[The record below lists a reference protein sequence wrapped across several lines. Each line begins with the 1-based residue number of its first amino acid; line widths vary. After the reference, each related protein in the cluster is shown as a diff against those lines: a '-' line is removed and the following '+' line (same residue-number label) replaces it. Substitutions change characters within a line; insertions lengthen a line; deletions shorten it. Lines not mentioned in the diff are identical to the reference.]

1 MPGALLLSLLL
12 ATVHPQIWP
21 AGKQP
26 ARDAKIEKAIDDL
39 LRTMTL
45 EEKVGQVIQPS
56 ITAITPQEVRDYHI
70 GSILNGGG
78 GWPGDVRKAKPQDWL
93 AMADSFY
100 EASMSGSHPI
110 PVMWGADA
118 VHGHNNIIGATIF
131 PHNIGLGA
139 TGDGQLIRR
148 IGEVTATEMA
158 VTGIDWDFSP
168 TVAVVQDVRWGRS
181 YESYS
186 QDPAIV
192 RMAAKNMVAGLQSEP
207 HKIFA
212 TAKHFLGD
220 GGTAGGKDQGDNPAS
235 ERQLRDIHL
244 AGYLGA
250 MSSDVQA
257 IMVSFSSWQ
266 GEKMH
271 GNRALLTEVLK
282 NRMKFDGLLVGD
294 WNAHGQVP
302 GCTNSSCPKSFN
314 AGLDIFMVPDD
325 WKGLY
330 DNTFAQVSD
339 GTIPMSRLDDAV
351 RRILRVKMRAGLFTA
366 GKPSARPLGG
376 HFQELGSRAH
386 RDVARQAVRESLVL
400 LKNNDR
406 TLPLEAKLNVLVA
419 GDGAD
424 NIGKQCGGWTITWQ
438 GDGNSNSDFPG
449 GTSIFEGIRRR
460 VEAAGGKATLAID
473 GAFTEKPD
481 VAIVVFGENPYAEFS
496 GDRPDI
502 VYDRPEDLAI
512 LRKLHDAGV
521 RVVSVFISGRPLW
534 MNPYLNASD
543 AFVAAW
549 LPGTEGDGV
558 ADVLFGSADF
568 RGKLSFAWQ
577 RLFPVGYGL
586 TYKSRKDLPQLSTDA
601 PRAVTAAWTIEGA
614 VVRPSH
620 VMDLSREANG
630 GIAMQLDIKGMAT
643 KMLLRNRDIAPLIR
657 NGQAT
662 IPLRCL
668 GDLNHVDAFR
678 IESDP
683 PVTIEGFRLIA
694 PVEPLPCPDH

>member
-21 AGKQP
+21 AGKAPQ
-26 ARDAKIEKAIDDL
+26 RDPRIEAAIDEL
-39 LRTMTL
+39 LRTMTP

-70 GSILNGGG
+70 GSVLNGGG

-93 AMADSFY
+93 AMADAFY
-100 EASMSGSHPI
+100 EASMHGPHPI
-110 PVMWGADA
+110 PVMWGSDA
-118 VHGHNNIIGATIF
+118 VHGHNNIVGATIF

-139 TGDGQLIRR
+139 TRDGPLIRR

-158 VTGIDWDFSP
+158 VTGIDWNFSP

-192 RMAAKNMVAGLQSEP
+192 RMCARNMVAGLQSEP

-220 GGTAGGKDQGDNPAS
+220 GGTAGGKDQGDTLAT

-250 MSSDVQA
+250 ISSDVQA
-257 IMVSFSSWQ
+257 IMISFSSWQ
-266 GEKMH
+266 GQKMH
-271 GNRALLTEVLK
+271 GNRALLTDVLK
-282 NRMKFDGLLVGD
+282 NRMRFDGLLVGD
-294 WNAHGQVP
+294 WNGHGQVP

-325 WKGLY
+325 WKALY
-330 DNTFAQVSD
+330 DNTFAQVRD
-339 GTIPMSRLDDAV
+339 GTISLPRLDDAV

-366 GKPSARPLGG
+366 GKPSSRPLGG

-406 TLPLEAKLNVLVA
+406 TLPLKPKINVLVA

-424 NIGKQCGGWTITWQ
+424 NIGKQCGGWTLSWQ

-460 VEAAGGKATLAID
+460 VEAAGGKATLAAD
-473 GAFTEKPD
+473 GAFAEKPD
-481 VAIVVFGENPYAEFS
+481 AAIVVFGEDPYAEFS
-496 GDRPDI
+496 GDRQDL
-502 VYDRPEDLAI
+502 VYDKAADLAI
-512 LRKLHDAGV
+512 IRRLHDAGV
-521 RVVSVFISGRPLW
+521 RVVAVFISGRPLW
-534 MNPYLNASD
+534 MNPYLNAAD

-558 ADVLFGSADF
+558 ADVLFGASDF
-568 RGKLSFAWQ
+568 HGKLSFAWQ
-577 RLFPVGYGL
+577 NLFPVGYGL
-586 TYKSRKDLPQLSTDA
+586 TYKWRKNLPQMPTDV
-601 PRAVTAAWTIEGA
+601 PRTAGGT
-614 VVRPSH
+614 SH
-620 VMDLSREANG
+620 VMDFSREANG
-630 GIAMQLDIKGMAT
+630 GMAIQLDIRGTAPKIMFG
-643 KMLLRNRDIAPLIR
+643 NVDITPIIR

-662 IPLRCL
+662 LLLRCL
-668 GDLNHVDAFR
+668 ADVSHVDPFR
-678 IESDP
+678 VQSEP
-683 PVTIEGFRLIA
+683 LVTVEAFRLIA
-694 PVEPLPCPDH
+694 PVEPLTCPGH